1 MSATSDKTGSGCAEN
16 ACADA
21 GRARPLPCAGHGPS
35 LQHGMPFCISYC
47 RKEAK
52 ASAWKYADGYKK
64 NRHGA
69 AAVAARIQLV
79 REACPAASVP
89 RAGQGDT

>member
-1 MSATSDKTGSGCAEN
+1 MSATCDKTGSGCAESE
-16 ACADA
+16 CADA
-21 GRARPLPCAGHGPS
+21 GRVRPLPCTVMPP
-35 LQHGMPFCISYC
+35 LQLGMPFCISYC

-69 AAVAARIQLV
+69 AAVAARLQLV